1 MALNI
6 SKELEEQARREEGLW
21 VDVGSGANVLMSD
34 PRSSS
39 FQKALQKEET
49 QYRKRN
55 GIRKGKD
62 LTTDERADVMWR
74 AMFKNVVREWK
85 GFVTEDDKGGKEK
98 PLEFTLENFLFLMN
112 DVWRVREAV
121 MAFAADDETFDDAE
135 DREELAKNSG

>member
-21 VDVGSGANVLMSD
+21 VDVGSGASVLMSD
-34 PRSSS
+34 PRSNA
-39 FQKALQKEET
+39 FQKSLQREET